1 MWDIGDERCVA
12 TMSGHSDGVDTVT
25 TTSDFSV
32 VVSGSNDKTLAV
44 WSTAGANQASG
55 VLHVS
60 SEDNLTSVD
69 LPQASTVTCL
79 ARLTRWFNERLS
91 TRSGGPRHR

>member
-1 MWDIGDERCVA
+1 VWDIGDERCVA
-12 TMSGHSDGVDTVT
+12 TMSGHSDGVNTVT
-25 TTSDFSV
+25 ATSDFSV

-44 WSTAGANQASG
+44 WRTAGANQASG

-60 SEDNLTSVD
+60 SEDNLMD

-79 ARLTRWFNERLS
+79 ARLARWFNERLS
-91 TRSGGPRHR
+91 TRSDGPRHR